1 MTVAIL
7 YDNHTS
13 QWADIAPRMVDFT
26 KFRLDPIVPTI
37 TNDIHTALLNC
48 SSDETWAVVITA
60 GNAVFKSSIV
70 DDIVEFCK
78 RENSPLAGHILYQ
91 NGCYSLHPQFF
102 CINLELYKEWGLGLE
117 PGTENLIVTVAVAR
131 SPDNVHDDYTP
142 WWIKA
147 DGETVTAVNCPD
159 GFASRYIGWLLQK
172 GHRIVNIPQ
181 EIRQHKFYSYVD
193 YNHEDFRCFLKDTTH
208 TCKEYGARKL
218 LSYAKHCVDT
228 LDTKFYSVNT
238 EPFFKY
244 PMHFQAFAGVCGGI
258 KPVLITAQ
266 ACFAP
271 DTKVTLFDISTMAIE
286 WQKWLRQCWDGRRD
300 SFSTVFENF
309 KNQYPNAMPHNFR
322 GLGIGENL
330 DWVLDRACDKE
341 KFIDHWNHWLTLD
354 VEYKKLNLLEEADQ
368 QILIDMLFKRNLSTY
383 IWTSNLF
390 HMDWHA
396 LMFEPGHTKQ
406 SYNRFVDLLTKC
418 RLSIVL
424 ENENRFTFY

>member
-60 GNAVFKSSIV
+60 GNAVFKPSIV

-117 PGTENLIVTVAVAR
+117 PGTENLTVTVAVAR
-131 SPDNVHDDYTP
+131 SPENVHDDYTP

-147 DGETVTAVNCPD
+147 SGETVTAVNCPD

-181 EIRQHKFYSYVD
+181 DIRQHKFYSYVD

-208 TCKEYGARKL
+208 TCKEYGARKF
-218 LSYAKHCVDT
+218 LSYAKHCVDA

-238 EPFFKY
+238 EPFIKY
-244 PMHFQAFAGVCGGI
+244 PMHFQAFSGVCGGI

-322 GLGIGENL
+322 GLGIVENL
-330 DWVLDRACDKE
+330 DWVLDRACDEE

-368 QILIDMLFKRNLSTY
+368 QILIDMLVKRNLSTY

-396 LMFEPGHTKQ
+396 LMFEPGHAKQ